1 MGCKG
6 MKYLVQMYISLRES
20 LGIYTADQ
28 LHELITTRNH
38 GLPISRHRAAI
49 IQSRVYFFSVV
60 FALLVPT
67 WSVIDLLFLP
77 GGLWHE
83 LLLIRV
89 LSAVAFALIAWYS
102 RKDPDL
108 RRARVLLAGMLAVT
122 PLFYMVSD
130 HWIHAYQL
138 SGPEQVVAELYALLP
153 FVMVAGLTL
162 FPLTLVEF
170 IAYAVPMLLVT
181 IYADYP
187 ETRDQIPHAVSTIW
201 LFVLIL
207 GVALFSALNQLKYML
222 SQVSR
227 ASYDVLT
234 GMLTRRAGIEV
245 LDLQFRLAAM
255 SEASLSILYF
265 DLDNFKSINDT
276 FGHEAGDG
284 VLKQAALQIGRTVRK
299 GDSVIRWGGE
309 EFIVVLPTADPQ
321 EANDVIQ
328 RIMNAGLGERPD
340 GAPVTASIG
349 VSEVQE
355 DKLNDWKAQV
365 ELADHRMYKAKT
377 SGRARSI
384 GVNSE
389 PLLWPNV
396 ATS

>member
-1 MGCKG
+1 
-6 MKYLVQMYISLRES
+6 
-20 LGIYTADQ
+20 
-28 LHELITTRNH
+28 
-38 GLPISRHRAAI
+38 
-49 IQSRVYFFSVV
+49 
-60 FALLVPT
+60 
-67 WSVIDLLFLP
+67 
-77 GGLWHE
+77 
-83 LLLIRV
+83 
-89 LSAVAFALIAWYS
+89 
-102 RKDPDL
+102 
-108 RRARVLLAGMLAVT
+108 
-122 PLFYMVSD
+122 
-130 HWIHAYQL
+130 
-138 SGPEQVVAELYALLP
+138 
-153 FVMVAGLTL
+153 
-162 FPLTLVEF
+162 
-170 IAYAVPMLLVT
+170 
-181 IYADYP
+181 
-187 ETRDQIPHAVSTIW
+187 
-201 LFVLIL
+201 
-207 GVALFSALNQLKYML
+207 LNQLKYML

-234 GMLTRRAGIEV
+234 GTLTRRAGIEV

-284 VLKQAALQIGRTVRK
+284 VLKQAAQQIGRTVRK

-309 EFIVVLPTADPQ
+309 EFIVVLPTADPA

-355 DKLNDWKAQV
+355 DKLGDWKAQV